1 MELYQLIDEILLKV
15 SRVIR
20 EEKEKVINRDE
31 ISKVTYMQFNILYW
45 IDALEN
51 PTITDLSN
59 ATNMTKPTMTVH
71 IQNLER
77 LGLVYKEKSELDK
90 RKTIVHISEMG
101 KKIQEGENNAFLR
114 LESMVRNKLT
124 AEEADVFRELL
135 EKLND
140 D

>member
-114 LESMVRNKLT
+114 IESMVRNKLT